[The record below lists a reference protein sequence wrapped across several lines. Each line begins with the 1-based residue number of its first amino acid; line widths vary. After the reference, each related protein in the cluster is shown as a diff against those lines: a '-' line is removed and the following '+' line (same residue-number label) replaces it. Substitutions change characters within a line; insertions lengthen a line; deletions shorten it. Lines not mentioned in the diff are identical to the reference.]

1 MIVQK
6 GNEGK
11 GLTRSSMMSDI
22 RVPICSELEVGFQLG
37 SVACLQDRPD
47 SAPIRSGRSDR
58 SSSRASPHHPSSGR
72 GPFRLNWRRL
82 FGNEAEDV
90 DCRDTSEPGLT
101 VIDYNPLIP
110 RVRSTQILPVCA
122 LPRVPRAVQGVSTG
136 AGVLILQT
144 DGHTAVSTSDPA

>member
-58 SSSRASPHHPSSGR
+58 SSRASPHHPSSGR

-90 DCRDTSEPGLT
+90 DCRDTSEPRLT
-101 VIDYNPLIP
+101 VIDYNPLIS
-110 RVRSTQILPVCA
+110 RVRSTQIPPVCA
-122 LPRVPRAVQGVSTG
+122 LPRVPRVVQGVSTG

-144 DGHTAVSTSDPA
+144 GGHTAVSTSDPA